1 MKFKKNIFIA
11 VTAAV
16 LVTGGVIGA
25 NSLTTSNDDKTVEA
39 HVNISELPIQPMRG
53 SFVIDVNNKKE
64 TVGLSDYVF
73 VGKVVSN
80 KGTIYKD
87 IVTMEDENG
96 KPKDVGSPYTN
107 YTIEVIDNIKGKL
120 RKNSPFEILKQGG
133 VTQDNKAIYVFEND
147 TLPEEG
153 KYYIFLGYAQKDG
166 SILISG
172 PNSNTLLN
180 ASDKQDIVSSAV
192 YKAYK
197 DAFQNQITKVQ
208 RERYTSKFEEK

>member
-1 MKFKKNIFIA
+1 MKFKKNILVA

-16 LVTGGVIGA
+16 LVTGGVVGA
-25 NSLTTSNDDKTVEA
+25 NVLTKSNNEQTAVA
-39 HVNISELPIQPMRG
+39 PVNTSELPIQPMRG

-64 TVGLSDYVF
+64 TVGLADYVF

-80 KGTIYKD
+80 KGTIYKNV
-87 IVTMEDENG
+87 VTMEDENG
-96 KPKDVGSPYTN
+96 KPKEVGSPYTN

-120 RKNSPFEILKQGG
+120 KKNTPLEVQKQGG

-147 TLPEEG
+147 SLPEVN
-153 KYYIFLGYAQKDG
+153 KYYIFLAYAQKDG

-172 PNSNTLLN
+172 PNSNTILN
-180 ASDKQDIVSSAV
+180 ASDKQDIVSSAE

-197 DAFQNQITKVQ
+197 DAFENQITKVK
-208 RERYTSKFEEK
+208 RERYTSKFEE